1 MTSGLIPYKDA
12 SIPSDLF
19 LLSSFNIIKMSSSQ
33 PFGTTVSTRLDM
45 MNITQVGVLV
55 ISSLRSECVW
65 IKTSAFK
72 LVMTV
77 KKQTLYGGPKTY
89 VLLHDDLWSNPK
101 DMHY

>member
-1 MTSGLIPYKDA
+1 MT
-12 SIPSDLF
+12 
-19 LLSSFNIIKMSSSQ
+19 SSQ

-65 IKTSAFK
+65 IKTSAFE

-77 KKQTLYGGPKTY
+77 MEQTLIGGPKTY
-89 VLLHDDLWSNPK
+89 VLLHDDLWSNPR